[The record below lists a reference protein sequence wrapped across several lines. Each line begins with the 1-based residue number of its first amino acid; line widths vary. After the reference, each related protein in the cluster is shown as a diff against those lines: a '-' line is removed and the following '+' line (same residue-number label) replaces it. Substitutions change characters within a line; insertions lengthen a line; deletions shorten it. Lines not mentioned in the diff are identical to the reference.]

1 MGKVVRYFLFTSMLP
16 VTRTKLDYASRFGGV
31 VSASLSPR
39 EDLEY
44 VSTLIED
51 GDTQESF
58 DNFTTW
64 ALDKAFQHRPKL
76 ELQDFDFVLDMVRER
91 YDESGWID
99 DMYVISSYFAATCFQ
114 YILPPF
120 ISRSL

>member
-1 MGKVVRYFLFTSMLP
+1 M
-16 VTRTKLDYASRFGGV
+16 
-31 VSASLSPR
+31 SASLSPR

-51 GDTQESF
+51 GYTWESF

-76 ELQDFDFVLDMVRER
+76 GLQDLDFILDMVRQR

-99 DMYVISSYFAATCFQ
+99 DMYVISSYSAVTCFQ
-114 YILPPF
+114 
-120 ISRSL
+120 